1 MQYLIALILAC
12 ITIYLGS
19 PVVGLLL
26 GIGFSIV
33 FLTDNEFIT
42 RKYATR
48 LLQTGIILL
57 GFSIDFS
64 VAQETS
70 SSYLLPI
77 SLFVVFVF
85 LLTLI
90 LGKLLKLKQSYI
102 YLIASGSSIC
112 GGTAM
117 AAVAPVIKS
126 RPQELSI
133 AIAII
138 FLLNAIGILFFPL
151 IAEQINLSQSE
162 FGLWAA
168 TAIHD
173 TSAVIGAA
181 MIYGAESLEVAA
193 TLKLGRT
200 LWIIPLVIILS
211 LMNRTDSRP
220 KLPLFVI
227 GFILAIFIG
236 SSFQLPIDSS
246 QFKQLSSVFLLLGL
260 FCIGT
265 QISKNSF
272 VGVDKSLFI
281 FPVLIWLIVIPASLF
296 LTFQVA

>member
-12 ITIYLGS
+12 ITIYLGN
-19 PVVGLLL
+19 PVIGLLL
-26 GIGFSIV
+26 GIGFSII
-33 FLTDNEFIT
+33 FLTDKEFIT

-48 LLQTGIILL
+48 FLQTGIILL
-57 GFSIDFS
+57 GFSINFS
-64 VAQETS
+64 IAQEAS
-70 SSYLLPI
+70 LSYLLPI
-77 SLFVVFVF
+77 SLFVVCVF

-90 LGKLLKLKQSYI
+90 LGKLLKLNKSYI

-126 RPQELSI
+126 KPQELSI
-133 AIAII
+133 AIAVI
-138 FLLNAIGILFFPL
+138 FLLNAVGILFFPL
-151 IAEQINLSQSE
+151 IAGQINLSQSE

-260 FCIGT
+260 FCVGT
-265 QISKNSF
+265 QISKNAF

-296 LTFQVA
+296 LTFQIA

>member
-90 LGKLLKLKQSYI
+90 LGKLLKFKQSYI

-126 RPQELSI
+126 RPEELSI

-200 LWIIPLVIILS
+200 LWIIPLVIILA

-260 FCIGT
+260 FCVGT
-265 QISKNSF
+265 QISKNAF

-296 LTFQVA
+296 LTFQIA

>member
-19 PVVGLLL
+19 SVVGLLL

-33 FLTDNEFIT
+33 FLSDNEFIT
-42 RKYATR
+42 RNYATR
-48 LLQTGIILL
+48 LLQSGIILL

-200 LWIIPLVIILS
+200 LWIIPLVIILA

-260 FCIGT
+260 FCVGT
-265 QISKNSF
+265 QISKNAF

-296 LTFQVA
+296 LTFQIA

>member
-57 GFSIDFS
+57 GFSIDFG

-90 LGKLLKLKQSYI
+90 LGKLLNLKQSYI

-126 RPQELSI
+126 KPQELSI

-260 FCIGT
+260 FCVGT
-265 QISKNSF
+265 QISKNAF

-296 LTFQVA
+296 LTFQIA

>member
-33 FLTDNEFIT
+33 FLADNEFIT

-126 RPQELSI
+126 KPQELSI

-211 LMNRTDSRP
+211 LMNRTDNRP

-260 FCIGT
+260 FCVGT
-265 QISKNSF
+265 QITKNAF

-281 FPVLIWLIVIPASLF
+281 FPVLIWLIVIPASLL
-296 LTFQVA
+296 LTFQIA

>member
-33 FLTDNEFIT
+33 FLNDNEFIT
-42 RKYATR
+42 KKYATK

-90 LGKLLKLKQSYI
+90 LGKLLKLKQSYV

-126 RPQELSI
+126 KPQELSI

-200 LWIIPLVIILS
+200 LWIIPLVIILA

-265 QISKNSF
+265 QITKNAF

-296 LTFQVA
+296 LTFQIA

>member
-42 RKYATR
+42 RNYATR

-64 VAQETS
+64 VAQESS

-126 RPQELSI
+126 KPQELSI

-200 LWIIPLVIILS
+200 LWIIPLVIILA

-260 FCIGT
+260 FCVGT
-265 QISKNSF
+265 QISKNAF

-296 LTFQVA
+296 LTFQIA

>member
-42 RKYATR
+42 RKYSTR

-90 LGKLLKLKQSYI
+90 LGKLLNLK
-102 YLIASGSSIC
+102 
-112 GGTAM
+112 
-117 AAVAPVIKS
+117 
-126 RPQELSI
+126 
-133 AIAII
+133 
-138 FLLNAIGILFFPL
+138 
-151 IAEQINLSQSE
+151 
-162 FGLWAA
+162 
-168 TAIHD
+168 
-173 TSAVIGAA
+173 
-181 MIYGAESLEVAA
+181 
-193 TLKLGRT
+193 
-200 LWIIPLVIILS
+200 
-211 LMNRTDSRP
+211 
-220 KLPLFVI
+220 
-227 GFILAIFIG
+227 
-236 SSFQLPIDSS
+236 
-246 QFKQLSSVFLLLGL
+246 
-260 FCIGT
+260 
-265 QISKNSF
+265 
-272 VGVDKSLFI
+272 
-281 FPVLIWLIVIPASLF
+281 
-296 LTFQVA
+296 

>member
-26 GIGFSIV
+26 GIGFSIF
-33 FLTDNEFIT
+33 FLTNNQFIT

-57 GFSIDFS
+57 GFSIEFS

-90 LGKLLKLKQSYI
+90 LGKLLNLKQSYI

-126 RPQELSI
+126 KPQELSI

-211 LMNRTDSRP
+211 LMNRADSRP

-260 FCIGT
+260 FCVGT
-265 QISKNSF
+265 QITKNAF
-272 VGVDKSLFI
+272 VGVHKSLFI

-296 LTFQVA
+296 LTFQIA

>member
-1 MQYLIALILAC
+1 
-12 ITIYLGS
+12 
-19 PVVGLLL
+19 
-26 GIGFSIV
+26 
-33 FLTDNEFIT
+33 
-42 RKYATR
+42 
-48 LLQTGIILL
+48 
-57 GFSIDFS
+57 
-64 VAQETS
+64 
-70 SSYLLPI
+70 
-77 SLFVVFVF
+77 
-85 LLTLI
+85 
-90 LGKLLKLKQSYI
+90 
-102 YLIASGSSIC
+102 
-112 GGTAM
+112 M

-126 RPQELSI
+126 KPQELSI

-260 FCIGT
+260 FCVGT
-265 QISKNSF
+265 QITKNAF

-296 LTFQVA
+296 LTFQIA

>member
-12 ITIYLGS
+12 ITIYLGN
-19 PVVGLLL
+19 PVIGLLL
-26 GIGFSIV
+26 GIGFSII
-33 FLTDNEFIT
+33 FLTDKEFIT

-200 LWIIPLVIILS
+200 LWIIPLVIIFALI
-211 LMNRTDSRP
+211 NRTDSRP

-260 FCIGT
+260 FCVGT
-265 QISKNSF
+265 QISKNAFDTLKNKYSIQAY
-272 VGVDKSLFI
+272 KKNLFTEI
-281 FPVLIWLIVIPASLF
+281 KDIL
-296 LTFQVA
+296 

>member
-1 MQYLIALILAC
+1 MQYLVALILAS

-19 PVVGLLL
+19 PVVGLLS

-64 VAQETS
+64 VAKETS

-90 LGKLLKLKQSYI
+90 LGKLLNLKQSYI

-126 RPQELSI
+126 KPQDLSI

-162 FGLWAA
+162 FGLWVA

-181 MIYGAESLEVAA
+181 MIYGVESLEVAA

-211 LMNRTDSRP
+211 LMNRIDSRP

-260 FCIGT
+260 FCVGT
-265 QISKNSF
+265 QISKNAF
-272 VGVDKSLFI
+272 VGADKSLFI

-296 LTFQVA
+296 LTFQIA

>member
-112 GGTAM
+112 G
-117 AAVAPVIKS
+117 
-126 RPQELSI
+126 E
-133 AIAII
+133 
-138 FLLNAIGILFFPL
+138 IGR
-151 IAEQINLSQSE
+151 A
-162 FGLWAA
+162 
-168 TAIHD
+168 H
-173 TSAVIGAA
+173 V
-181 MIYGAESLEVAA
+181 
-193 TLKLGRT
+193 
-200 LWIIPLVIILS
+200 
-211 LMNRTDSRP
+211 
-220 KLPLFVI
+220 
-227 GFILAIFIG
+227 
-236 SSFQLPIDSS
+236 
-246 QFKQLSSVFLLLGL
+246 
-260 FCIGT
+260 
-265 QISKNSF
+265 
-272 VGVDKSLFI
+272 
-281 FPVLIWLIVIPASLF
+281 
-296 LTFQVA
+296 